1 MKTIHID
8 VGDAKSIRD
17 AIADLKEARAEWLR
31 KANLLCETVAAM
43 LADMIA
49 ENLSQIP
56 FSDDLK
62 DISTHQATPRIPI
75 YASYAKGNSVI
86 VEENGGEI
94 AFIEFG
100 AGIYHNSSGRN
111 NPLAEKVSFD
121 TGIGSYGKGQGNNK
135 YWFVAHNLISCG
147 TPAYMPIYNAI
158 EAIKPQ
164 IPTIARQVFV

>member
-1 MKTIHID
+1 MKTVHID
-8 VGDAKSIRD
+8 IADANSVRD
-17 AIADLKEARAEWLR
+17 AIAELKRVRAEWLR
-31 KANLLCETVAAM
+31 KSNLLCETVAAM

-49 ENLSQIP
+49 ENLRQIP
-56 FSDDLK
+56 FSDD
-62 DISTHQATPRIPI
+62 IVNVETHETIPGIPI
-75 YASYAKGNSVI
+75 YASYAKGNTVI

-100 AGIYHNSSGRN
+100 AGIYHNSSGRQ

-121 TGIGSYGKGQGNNK
+121 TAIGSYGNGNGNK
-135 YWFVAHNLISCG
+135 PYWFFAHNLKSYG

-164 IPTIARQVFV
+164 IPTIARQIFV